1 MSEKKLEKAE
11 TEFEF
16 KGRDGCLL
24 FNAVNAM
31 PRTLPGCRSQLLTL
45 MGKGLGEIERTQG
58 SQAHHFI

>member
-1 MSEKKLEKAE
+1 MSEKKKWEKAE

-31 PRTLPGCRSQLLTL
+31 PRTLDVGVNC
-45 MGKGLGEIERTQG
+45 
-58 SQAHHFI
+58 